1 MTYIF
6 NHVNVLHT
14 HTHTQLHFKVFL
26 LLGPLPTQFLSH
38 SQGHLTAVTSFLY
51 IFSHIQININTHAQ
65 TATFFF
71 FSLQKLQALFTK
83 VKMLER
89 RTHCY

>member
-6 NHVNVLHT
+6 NYVNVLN
-14 HTHTQLHFKVFL
+14 THTQLHLRVFL
-26 LLGPLPTQFLSH
+26 RLGPPPAQFLSH
-38 SQGHLTAVTSFLY
+38 SQGHLTAVTNFLY
-51 IFSHIQININTHAQ
+51 IFPHIQININTHAQ
-65 TATFFF
+65 TATLFFF
-71 FSLQKLQALFTK
+71 PLRKLQALFTK

>member
-14 HTHTQLHFKVFL
+14 HTHTHTHTELHLKVFL
-26 LLGPLPTQFLSH
+26 RLGPLPAQFLSH
-38 SQGHLTAVTSFLY
+38 SQGHLTAITSFLY
-51 IFSHIQININTHAQ
+51 IFPHIQININTHEQ

-71 FSLQKLQALFTK
+71 FSYKSCRLFLQK
-83 VKMLER
+83 
-89 RTHCY
+89 